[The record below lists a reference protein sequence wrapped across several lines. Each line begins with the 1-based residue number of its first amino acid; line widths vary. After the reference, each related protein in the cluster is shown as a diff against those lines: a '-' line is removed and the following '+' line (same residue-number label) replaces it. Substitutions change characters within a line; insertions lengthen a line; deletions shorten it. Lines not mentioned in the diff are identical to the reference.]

1 MAPEGDDSDSGQA
14 GQPEKETK
22 PENTALLP
30 KSFFAGKDLDVGAT
44 ACVKVV
50 AIHGDEIEVEAEAEE
65 KTEEQK
71 PEGDAP
77 EMSGA
82 MGKIDSLAA

>member
-1 MAPEGDDSDSGQA
+1 MAPEGDDSDSSQA
-14 GQPEKETK
+14 GKPEAEKS
-22 PENTALLP
+22 ENTALLP
-30 KSFFAGKDLDVGAT
+30 KSFFAGKDLDVGAV
-44 ACVKVV
+44 ASIKVV